1 MTTQFP
7 QPPPPQYVN
16 PEYAAQQQSPPV
28 ATYPTAPPWAA
39 AVPAP
44 AGPAEAPLPPY
55 GQLLVPFPEEMQNAS
70 RAKAPAWW
78 PIVLWTMFSGL
89 FGLISASRRAGH
101 ARRNRNSAAP
111 YWITWAVS
119 FVAAVFLW
127 NVIIVP
133 TASTLW
139 TGFREGGRTE
149 ALQNNI
155 VKDGQLQS
163 TARLTAVSAQCE
175 PTAPRTDDGLRR
187 YTCLLKL
194 DDGRTG
200 TLDVKADRDGKWT
213 AVPMRK

>member
-1 MTTQFP
+1 MTTQVP
-7 QPPPPQYVN
+7 QPPPPQYVH
-16 PEYAAQQQSPPV
+16 PEYAAQQQSPPA

-39 AVPAP
+39 AAPGPA
-44 AGPAEAPLPPY
+44 PAEAPLPPY

-78 PIVLWTMFSGL
+78 PIVLWTMISGL
-89 FGLISASRRAGH
+89 FGLISAARRAGQ
-101 ARRNRNSAAP
+101 ARRNRNSPAP
-111 YWITWAVS
+111 YWIAWAVS
-119 FVAAVFLW
+119 FVAAVLLW

-133 TASTLW
+133 AVVTLW
-139 TGFREGGRTE
+139 GDVREGSRTE

-163 TARLTAVSAQCE
+163 SSRLTAVSARCE
-175 PTAPRTDDGLRR
+175 PTADRAGDGLRR

-200 TLDVKADRDGKWT
+200 TLDVKADPDGTWT
-213 AVPMRK
+213 ALPMRD